1 MSELLVNKIKKFSEH
16 HVAYVPSVK
25 GIETFTDNL
34 LNFLFPVR
42 SPQGNVADLS
52 DIKLTAL
59 KRQFRDL
66 LLPVAVTNNIDETQ
80 IVETFFNALPDA
92 FDALILDAEAILKF
106 DPAANSLEEV
116 ITAYP
121 GFYAVAIHR
130 LAHILHEAGL
140 PSIPRIISEYA
151 HGKTGIDIHPG
162 AKIGKSF
169 FIDHGTGVV
178 IGGTAIIGN
187 NVKIYQGVTL
197 GALQVAK
204 SFANTKR
211 HPTLEDNVIIYSGT
225 TILGGDTII
234 GHDTVV
240 GGNVWLTESVVPF
253 SLVFASH
260 NIKVR
265 NSKEFVEPID
275 FVI

>member
-1 MSELLVNKIKKFSEH
+1 MSELLVNKIKRFGEQ

-25 GIETFTDNL
+25 DIEAFTDNL

-66 LLPVAVTNNIDETQ
+66 LLPVVVTNNIDETQ
-80 IVETFFNALPDA
+80 IVETFFDALPDA

-121 GFYAVAIHR
+121 GFYAVAVHR
-130 LAHILHEAGL
+130 LAHILYEAGL

-162 AKIGKSF
+162 AQIGKSF

-204 SFANTKR
+204 SFANKKR

-225 TILGGDTII
+225 TILGGETVI

>member
-1 MSELLVNKIKKFSEH
+1 MSELLIHKIKQFSEEH
-16 HVAYVPSVK
+16 AAHLPSVK
-25 GIETFTDNL
+25 GLETFTDNL

-52 DIKLTAL
+52 EIKLAAL
-59 KRQFRDL
+59 KRQFQEL
-66 LLPVAVTNNIDETQ
+66 LLPVAVSNDIDEKV
-80 IVETFFNALPDA
+80 IIETFFDALPEV
-92 FDALILDAEAILKF
+92 FDALILDAKAILKF

-130 LAHILHEAGL
+130 LAHVLYEAGL
-140 PSIPRIISEYA
+140 PSVPRIISEYA
-151 HGKTGIDIHPG
+151 HSKTGIDIHPG
-162 AKIGKSF
+162 AQIGKSF

-178 IGGTAIIGN
+178 IGGTAVIGN
-187 NVKIYQGVTL
+187 NVKLYQGVTL

-204 SFANTKR
+204 SFANKKR
-211 HPTLEDNVIIYSGT
+211 HPTLEDNVIVYSGT
-225 TILGGDTII
+225 TILGGETII

-240 GGNVWLTESVVPF
+240 GGNVWLTASVPSF
-253 SLVFASH
+253 SFVFASH
-260 NIKVR
+260 QVKVR
-265 NSKEFVEPID
+265 NHKEFIEPID